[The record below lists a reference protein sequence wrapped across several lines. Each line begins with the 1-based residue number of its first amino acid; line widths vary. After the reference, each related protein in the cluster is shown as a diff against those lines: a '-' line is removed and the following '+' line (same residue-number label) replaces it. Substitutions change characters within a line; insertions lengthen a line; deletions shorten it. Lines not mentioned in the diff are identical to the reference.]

1 MTILVPSEAAGSR
14 VVLKNVNEVI
24 RDVLDMTGF
33 VNLFAF
39 E

>member
-1 MTILVPSEAAGSR
+1 MLSSPGFTG
-14 VVLKNVNEVI
+14 VNSDVYE
-24 RDVLDMTGF
+24 VLDMTGF